1 MKLLTKLKNKP
12 SFENG
17 EIPIEQLE
25 ALRQGDHQAYK
36 TVYLYYRGPIQRF
49 LFGLLRSR
57 EEAEEISQHVFLV
70 LWEKRADLDASKNIR
85 TLLYA
90 IARNAVMNLYKRLSV
105 IDRYQKKQDMD
116 ERDHQTAED
125 ILIAR
130 EDELLM
136 DSAVKRLAP
145 MQRKVFEMVRRDNL
159 SHDQIAE
166 QLNISKQN
174 VANHLSQALKKMKQV
189 FCLPN
194 PCI

>member
-1 MKLLTKLKNKP
+1 
-12 SFENG
+12 
-17 EIPIEQLE
+17 
-25 ALRQGDHQAYK
+25 
-36 TVYLYYRGPIQRF
+36 
-49 LFGLLRSR
+49 
-57 EEAEEISQHVFLV
+57 
-70 LWEKRADLDASKNIR
+70 
-85 TLLYA
+85 
-90 IARNAVMNLYKRLSV
+90 MNLYKRLSV
-105 IDRYQKKQDMD
+105 IDRYQKNQDMD

>member
-1 MKLLTKLKNKP
+1 MTKLKNKP
-12 SFENG
+12 SLENG

-25 ALRQGDHQAYK
+25 ALRRGDHQAYK
-36 TVYLYYRGPIQRF
+36 AVYMYYRGPIQSF
-49 LFGLLRSR
+49 LYGLLRSR

-70 LWEKRADLDASKNIR
+70 LWEKRGSLDVSKNIR
-85 TLLYA
+85 TLLYT

-105 IDRYQKKQDMD
+105 INKYQKNQDMD

-136 DSAVKRLAP
+136 DSVVKRLAP
-145 MQRKVFEMVRRDNL
+145 MQRKVFEMIRRDNL
-159 SHDQIAE
+159 SHDEVAE
-166 QLNISKQN
+166 RLNISKQN
-174 VANHLSQALKKMKQV
+174 VANHLSQALKKMKQA